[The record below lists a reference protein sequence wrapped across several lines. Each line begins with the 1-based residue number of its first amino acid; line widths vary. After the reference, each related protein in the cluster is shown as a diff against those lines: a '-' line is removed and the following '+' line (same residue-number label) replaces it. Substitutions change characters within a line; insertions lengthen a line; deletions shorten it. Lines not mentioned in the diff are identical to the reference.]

1 MASVQLSVYVP
12 RDSSALSVGAEEVA
26 AAIAA
31 HARHGD
37 VKVDIVR
44 NGSRGLYWLEPL
56 VEVVTRSGRRA
67 YGPVRPSDVPSLV
80 AGGAAAAA
88 VMMVAVNY
96 QKPPYCVFSLNPG
109 ANVTSPKDMVGLEF
123 GSSTASFMPRIAMAF
138 MKMHGLD
145 SSTLRVVNI
154 DGASRVPMLA
164 ARKVQ
169 SIDQFVMSEPGIRRA
184 VKDAEAK
191 CMLFGDHGLDIYSNG
206 IGVREDFL
214 QQNPEVVRA
223 FIRAALR
230 GWKDA
235 MSNPEEAAK
244 IQVQYVKALDP
255 ALIVDE
261 LRIVRRLAV
270 TPDTEKDGYGAMN
283 REKMQR
289 SVDFMNPNV
298 EIVGANARRRHLP
311 PGYLPSTRSARS
323 AAQVRFF
330 RVVVLVTGGALRHRR
345 PPLRVRAAGR
355 DRMVA
360 DVQGVQR
367 RVDVLIPTRQTFG
380 REILETPAHRRGV
393 LAAAHPEA
401 HNRSIDHRMPN
412 GGDTSR

>member
-1 MASVQLSVYVP
+1 MRMRGLVAVVVLSLLPAAAGAQERKITFTLDFIALGRHAPWYVP
-12 RDSSALSVGAEEVA
+12 IAKGYYKQEGLDVTVIPSKGTADAIKNVDAGVA
-26 AAIAA
+26 QI
-31 HARHGD
+31 GF
-37 VKVDIVR
+37 I
-44 NGSRGLYWLEPL
+44 
-56 VEVVTRSGRRA
+56 
-67 YGPVRPSDVPSLV
+67 DVPSLV
-80 AGGAAAAA
+80 AGGGAAAA
-88 VMMVAVNY
+88 VKMVAVNY

-184 VKDAEAK
+184 VKDGEAK

-214 QQNPEVVRA
+214 QQNPEVVRG

-235 MSNPEEAAK
+235 LSNPEEAAK
-244 IQVQYVKALDP
+244 LQVQYVKALDP

-261 LRIVRRLAV
+261 LKILRRLAI
-270 TPDTEKDGYGAMN
+270 TPETEKQGLGTMN

-289 SVDFMNPNV
+289 SVDFMNNNV
-298 EIVGANARRRHLP
+298 DIQGRKLTLDDIYRPGFLP
-311 PGYLPSTRSARS
+311 TPPI
-323 AAQVRFF
+323 
-330 RVVVLVTGGALRHRR
+330 R
-345 PPLRVRAAGR
+345 P
-355 DRMVA
+355 
-360 DVQGVQR
+360 
-367 RVDVLIPTRQTFG
+367 
-380 REILETPAHRRGV
+380 
-393 LAAAHPEA
+393 
-401 HNRSIDHRMPN
+401 
-412 GGDTSR
+412 

>member
-1 MASVQLSVYVP
+1 MRMRGLVAVVVLSLLPAAGGAQERKITFTLDFIALGRHAPWYVP
-12 RDSSALSVGAEEVA
+12 IAKGYYKQEGLDVTVIPSKGTADAIKNVDAGVA
-26 AAIAA
+26 QI
-31 HARHGD
+31 GF
-37 VKVDIVR
+37 I
-44 NGSRGLYWLEPL
+44 
-56 VEVVTRSGRRA
+56 
-67 YGPVRPSDVPSLV
+67 DVPSLV
-80 AGGAAAAA
+80 AGGGAAAA
-88 VMMVAVNY
+88 VKMVAVNY

-184 VKDAEAK
+184 VKDGEAK

-214 QQNPEVVRA
+214 QQNPEVVRG

-235 MSNPEEAAK
+235 LSNPEEAAK
-244 IQVQYVKALDP
+244 LQVQYVKALDP

-261 LRIVRRLAV
+261 LKILRRLAI
-270 TPDTEKDGYGAMN
+270 TPETEKQGLGTMN

-289 SVDFMNPNV
+289 SVDFMNNNV
-298 EIVGANARRRHLP
+298 DIQGRKLTLDDIYRPGFLP
-311 PGYLPSTRSARS
+311 TPPI
-323 AAQVRFF
+323 
-330 RVVVLVTGGALRHRR
+330 R
-345 PPLRVRAAGR
+345 P
-355 DRMVA
+355 
-360 DVQGVQR
+360 
-367 RVDVLIPTRQTFG
+367 
-380 REILETPAHRRGV
+380 
-393 LAAAHPEA
+393 
-401 HNRSIDHRMPN
+401 
-412 GGDTSR
+412 

>member
-1 MASVQLSVYVP
+1 VVVLSLLPAAAGAQERKITFTLDFIALGRHAPWYVP
-12 RDSSALSVGAEEVA
+12 IAKGYYKQEGLDVTVIPSKGTADAIKNVDAGVA
-26 AAIAA
+26 QI
-31 HARHGD
+31 GF
-37 VKVDIVR
+37 I
-44 NGSRGLYWLEPL
+44 
-56 VEVVTRSGRRA
+56 
-67 YGPVRPSDVPSLV
+67 DVPSLV
-80 AGGAAAAA
+80 AGGGAAAA
-88 VMMVAVNY
+88 VKMVAVNY

-184 VKDAEAK
+184 VKDGEAK

-214 QQNPEVVRA
+214 QQNPEVVRG

-235 MSNPEEAAK
+235 LSNPEEAAK
-244 IQVQYVKALDP
+244 LQVQYVKALDP

-261 LRIVRRLAV
+261 LKILRRLAI
-270 TPDTEKDGYGAMN
+270 TPETEKQGLGTMN

-289 SVDFMNPNV
+289 SVDFMNNNV
-298 EIVGANARRRHLP
+298 DIQGRKLTIDDIYRPGFLP
-311 PGYLPSTRSARS
+311 TPPI
-323 AAQVRFF
+323 
-330 RVVVLVTGGALRHRR
+330 R
-345 PPLRVRAAGR
+345 P
-355 DRMVA
+355 
-360 DVQGVQR
+360 
-367 RVDVLIPTRQTFG
+367 
-380 REILETPAHRRGV
+380 
-393 LAAAHPEA
+393 
-401 HNRSIDHRMPN
+401 
-412 GGDTSR
+412 

>member
-1 MASVQLSVYVP
+1 MRMRGLVAVVVLSLLPAAAGAQERKITFTLDFIALGRHAPWYVP
-12 RDSSALSVGAEEVA
+12 IAKGYYKHEGLDVTVIPSKGTADAIKNVDAGVA
-26 AAIAA
+26 QI
-31 HARHGD
+31 GF
-37 VKVDIVR
+37 I
-44 NGSRGLYWLEPL
+44 
-56 VEVVTRSGRRA
+56 
-67 YGPVRPSDVPSLV
+67 DVPSLV
-80 AGGAAAAA
+80 AGGGAAAA
-88 VMMVAVNY
+88 VKMVAVNY

-184 VKDAEAK
+184 VKDGEAK

-214 QQNPEVVRA
+214 QQNPEVVRG

-235 MSNPEEAAK
+235 LSNPEEAAK
-244 IQVQYVKALDP
+244 LQVQYVKALDP

-261 LRIVRRLAV
+261 LKILRRLAI
-270 TPDTEKDGYGAMN
+270 TPETEKQGLGTMN

-289 SVDFMNPNV
+289 SVDFMNNNV
-298 EIVGANARRRHLP
+298 DIQGRKLTIDDIYRPGFLP
-311 PGYLPSTRSARS
+311 TPPI
-323 AAQVRFF
+323 
-330 RVVVLVTGGALRHRR
+330 R
-345 PPLRVRAAGR
+345 P
-355 DRMVA
+355 
-360 DVQGVQR
+360 
-367 RVDVLIPTRQTFG
+367 
-380 REILETPAHRRGV
+380 
-393 LAAAHPEA
+393 
-401 HNRSIDHRMPN
+401 
-412 GGDTSR
+412 